1 MIVRS
6 FKDIEGTDRHV
17 KAASGTWESKR
28 IVLAKEKVGFSL
40 HETILYAGT
49 ETSMWYANHIEAVVC
64 VEGEAELT
72 DNETGQKYTITPGT
86 MYLLDGHERHTM
98 RIKKDFRC
106 ICVFNPP
113 VTGREDHDENGV
125 YLLLTEPEP
134 RRCDI
139 TLTTTVTDLYPSR
152 GATEVSVPRQDPV
165 VWGTPDAPGPISVA
179 GLQAY
184 ERDGFLP
191 VEQLIPDDEVAVY
204 RQELEQ
210 LVTDPA
216 IRADERSV
224 IEPKSKE
231 IRSVFEVHRISEVFA
246 KLVRDERVVGRA
258 RQILGSD
265 VYVHQSRIN
274 VKPGFGASGFYW
286 HSDFETWH
294 AEDGLPNMRTVS
306 VSIALTEN
314 YDTNGGLMIMPG
326 SHRMF
331 LGCAGATP
339 KDNYKQSLQ
348 MQDAGTPSDEAL
360 TAMASEYGI
369 KLFTGK
375 AGSATWFDCNCMHGS
390 GDNITPFPRSNVFIV
405 FNSVENAA
413 VKPFAAPVPRPTFIG
428 ARDFTPV
435 R

>member
-1 MIVRS
+1 M
-6 FKDIEGTDRHV
+6 T
-17 KAASGTWESKR
+17 
-28 IVLAKEKVGFSL
+28 
-40 HETILYAGT
+40 TI
-49 ETSMWYANHIEAVVC
+49 
-64 VEGEAELT
+64 
-72 DNETGQKYTITPGT
+72 
-86 MYLLDGHERHTM
+86 
-98 RIKKDFRC
+98 
-106 ICVFNPP
+106 
-113 VTGREDHDENGV
+113 
-125 YLLLTEPEP
+125 
-134 RRCDI
+134 
-139 TLTTTVTDLYPSR
+139 TDLYPSR
-152 GATEVSVPRQDPV
+152 GPVEVAVPRKDPV
-165 VWGTPDAPGPISVA
+165 VWSAPGAPGPIPTDRLEA
-179 GLQAY
+179 F
-184 ERDGFLP
+184 ERDGFLAID
-191 VEQLIPDDEVAVY
+191 QLLADDEVAVY
-204 RQELEQ
+204 RRELER
-210 LVTDPA
+210 LITDPA

-224 IEPKSKE
+224 VEPKSKE

-246 KLVRDERVVGRA
+246 NLVRDERVVGRA

-314 YDTNGGLMIMPG
+314 HDTNGGLMIMPG
-326 SHRMF
+326 SHRTF

-339 KDNYKQSLQ
+339 EDNYKKSLQ

-360 TAMASEYGI
+360 TEMASQYGI
-369 KLFTGK
+369 KLFTGR

-413 VKPFAAPVPRPTFIG
+413 VEPFAAPVRRPEFIG
-428 ARDFTPV
+428 ARDFTPI